1 MIGQQFVR
9 QYASQCGVPE
19 DIADLEIVLTYVL
32 QFLSERGHGE
42 RMAFK
47 GGTAL
52 RKLVFGPGGRFSVD
66 LDFVALGETAPPP
79 QERLFND
86 LAGTRFRGIELGVK
100 DFRESRQGNF
110 EADATYRHLGGE
122 GRFKIQVSHRRDVV
136 IPAQAQRLV
145 PEPYFDKL
153 GFEPSPVTSLHR
165 FEMLAEK
172 VLACQRRVGGS
183 AKDIY
188 DLYQFAKIGFDNAL
202 LTSLTCL
209 KAWTDRVEFS
219 PQAFLGGIKPSM
231 YNWAELPDLV
241 GRNREIDREQIC
253 ERVRKRYNVLAKLE
267 PLDERV
273 LADARLH
280 RDKASY
286 DQLAG
291 EVRAKAAA
299 FP

>member
-1 MIGQQFVR
+1 VD
-9 QYASQCGVPE
+9 Y

-32 QFLSERGHGE
+32 QFLTGRGHGE

-66 LDFVALGETAPPP
+66 LDFVALDETIPPP
-79 QERLFND
+79 EDRLFD
-86 LAGTRFRGIELGVK
+86 ELAGATFSGIELGIK
-100 DFRESRQGNF
+100 DLRESQQGSF
-110 EADATYRHLGGE
+110 EADATYRHPGGE

-136 IPAQAQRLV
+136 IPAQPQDLAY
-145 PEPYFDKL
+145 EPYFERL
-153 GFEPSPVTSLHR
+153 EFAPSPVVSLHR

-188 DLYQFAKIGFDNAL
+188 DLYQFANIGFDNAL

-209 KAWTDRVEFS
+209 KAWTDQVDFS
-219 PQAFLGGIKPSM
+219 PREFLRGIDPSM
-231 YNWAELPDLV
+231 YEWAELGWLV
-241 GRNREIDREQIC
+241 RRAKSIEREHIC
-253 ERVRKRYNVLAKLE
+253 ERVRERYNVLAKLS
-267 PLDERV
+267 PLDKRV
-273 LADARLH
+273 LADTRLH
-280 RDKASY
+280 RDKDGY
-286 DQLAG
+286 DELAD

-299 FP
+299 LRG